1 MSIDFRDDGVGGHS
15 ADYSRDFDQPGLV
28 SKAQTGDL
36 RAFDALVEPH
46 LRRIYLTAKKITR
59 NHEDAEDACQESM
72 VKAFVHIQLFQRN
85 AKFSTWLTRI
95 VINEALMKVRKM
107 RVEARYRADENDLFG
122 MPFVVGLRD
131 QNAASD
137 PEVLCAQAEQKALLW
152 NAIDRLETKSR
163 LAICALGLEERGTIE
178 VAEANQM
185 SRSGMRSRF
194 QRALRKLRATIAEK
208 LGGPLPLRVVEDKS
222 PYQSTV

>member
-1 MSIDFRDDGVGGHS
+1 MSIGFENNPLDGCSEEH
-15 ADYSRDFDQPGLV
+15 SRDFDQPGLV
-28 SKAQTGDL
+28 SRAQTGDL
-36 RAFDALVEPH
+36 QAFDALVEPH
-46 LRRIYLTAKKITR
+46 LHRIYLTAKKITR

-107 RVEARYRADENDLFG
+107 HVEARYRADESDLFG

-137 PEVLCAQAEQKALLW
+137 PEVLCAQAEQKALLC
-152 NAIDRLETKSR
+152 NAIDRLEAKSR
-163 LAICALGLEERGTIE
+163 LAICALGLEEKETIE
-178 VAEANQM
+178 VAQAHQM

-194 QRALRKLRATIAEK
+194 QRALRKLRAAITEKLGEK
-208 LGGPLPLRVVEDKS
+208 LGGSLPLRVVEDKS
-222 PYQSTV
+222 PY